1 VIAVDQDAKGV
12 QGKAVRKDGALE
24 IWSKP
29 LADGSVALALF
40 NRGDASATME
50 ARPADAGFDTITTA
64 RDLWR
69 GEGVTAETLRFDV
82 PSHGAVMLRV
92 ESK

>member
-1 VIAVDQDAKGV
+1 
-12 QGKAVRKDGALE
+12 VRKEGALE

-40 NRGDASATME
+40 NRGDASARMD
-50 ARPADAGFDTITTA
+50 ARAADAGFATLTAA

-69 GEGVTAETLRFDV
+69 GKPVAADALTFDV
-82 PSHGAVMLRV
+82 PAHGAVMLRV
-92 ESK
+92 KGK